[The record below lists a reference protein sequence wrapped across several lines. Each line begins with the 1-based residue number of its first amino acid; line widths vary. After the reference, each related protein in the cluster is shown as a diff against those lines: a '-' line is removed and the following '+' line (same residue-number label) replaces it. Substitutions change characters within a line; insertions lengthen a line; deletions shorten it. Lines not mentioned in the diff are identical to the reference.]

1 MLLPKSLVLLLLLT
15 VNVAARGEEP
25 TPTRIARID
34 SGGGQIDLRIF
45 SATAGQTG
53 AAILL
58 FHGGGWNEGEAS
70 WMDAMA
76 VRYAGLGLTAI
87 SVDYRLSNG
96 TTTTPFDA
104 VADARN
110 AIRWVRSEAK
120 SLHIQPDRIAALGTS
135 AGGHLA
141 AAAAVFDEPGR
152 YPVSSVPNALIL
164 RSAAVS
170 VHQSG
175 WFQKLVGGREQAA
188 ALSPDLYLRPGL
200 PPTLMLQG
208 AEDNLTPAAQ
218 AQAFCAGLSARKV
231 RCELKL
237 YPDVGH
243 LFTRNLSQ
251 QEIPDYAAIDT
262 DVVADANARTIEFL
276 RSLGFVEPQ
285 Q

>member
-1 MLLPKSLVLLLLLT
+1 MLVSKSFVLLFLLT
-15 VNVAARGEEP
+15 VLAATRAAEP
-25 TPTRIARID
+25 IPTRIARID
-34 SGGGQIDLRIF
+34 SAGAQINLRIF
-45 SATAGQTG
+45 APTAGRTG
-53 AAILL
+53 AAIVL

-76 VRYAGLGLTAI
+76 VRYAGLGLAAI

-96 TTTTPFDA
+96 STITPFDA

-110 AIRWVRSEAK
+110 AIRWVRSQAE
-120 SLHIQPDRIAALGTS
+120 SLHLQPDRIAALGAS

-152 YPVSSVPNALIL
+152 HPVSSVPNALIL

-200 PPTLMLQG
+200 PPTLMLHG

-218 AQAFCAGLSARKV
+218 AQSFCAGLSAREV

-276 RSLGFVEPQ
+276 RSLGFVEPAQ
-285 Q
+285 